1 MIMLKNKPKK
11 RRSNNTGSVVKTKLL
26 LIVKKKTPKIIEI
39 IKNKNLF
46 LIFTTPY
53 LESSYFL

>member
-1 MIMLKNKPKK
+1 
-11 RRSNNTGSVVKTKLL
+11 L